1 MSGTPPVAT
10 ASAYRAPRWL
20 RSPDLQT
27 LLGSS
32 GMRVM
37 RGARE
42 LRKLGAVHEQHLV
55 DAGDNIRLHGVHSTL
70 PGRPAS
76 GLALLLHGWEGSAE
90 SGYMRLT
97 CARLLERGFDVFRLN
112 FRDHG
117 DSHHLNEGLFHS
129 NRLDEVLQAA
139 LSVSRRWSTQ
149 PQQPMVL
156 AGYSLGGNFAL
167 RVARHAPEVGLKLA
181 RVAAV
186 CPALDPDRTTTAMEQ
201 GLSLYERYFLKKWT
215 RSLRRKRDLFP
226 VTHAIDKEQLGSRRL
241 RDLTAWL
248 VARHTE
254 FADVEAYF
262 DGYRISG
269 DRMAGLQVPADILT
283 SADDP
288 VIPIDDF
295 YDWQLPGN
303 ATVEIAEHGGHC
315 AFLCDASLRGY
326 AEDWVAQRLSTAL
339 APARCKISKSDLESL
354 HEDS

>member
-1 MSGTPPVAT
+1 MSAREPSP
-10 ASAYRAPRWL
+10 YRAPHWL
-20 RSPDLQT
+20 RNPHLQT

-32 GMRVM
+32 PLRVR

-42 LRKLGAVHEQHLV
+42 LLALGAVHELHLV
-55 DAGDNIRLHGVHSTL
+55 DAGGDIRLLGVHSTV
-70 PGRPAS
+70 PGRQAR

-97 CARLLERGFDVFRLN
+97 CARLLEQGFDVFRLN

-117 DSHHLNEGLFHS
+117 ATHHLNPDLFHS

-139 LSVSRRWSTQ
+139 LSVSRLW
-149 PQQPMVL
+149 PQQPMVV

-167 RVARHAPEVGLKLA
+167 RVALQAPRVGLELA

-186 CPALDPDRTTTAMEQ
+186 CPALDPERTTTAMER
-201 GLSLYERYFLKKWT
+201 GLSFYERYFLRKWT
-215 RSLRRKRDLFP
+215 RSLRRKRELFP
-226 VTHAIDKEQLGSRRL
+226 EQHAIDEAQLRSRHL

-262 DGYRISG
+262 DGYRISR
-269 DRMAGLQVPADILT
+269 DRMADLQVPADILT

-288 VIPIDDF
+288 VIPVDDF
-295 YDWQLPGN
+295 HGWQLP
-303 ATVEIAEHGGHC
+303 ASARVEIADHGGHC
-315 AFLCDASLRGY
+315 AFLLDARLHGY
-326 AEDWVAQRLSTAL
+326 AEGWVARRLAAAL
-339 APARCKISKSDLESL
+339 APAPVQNPRVLEGESA
-354 HEDS
+354 